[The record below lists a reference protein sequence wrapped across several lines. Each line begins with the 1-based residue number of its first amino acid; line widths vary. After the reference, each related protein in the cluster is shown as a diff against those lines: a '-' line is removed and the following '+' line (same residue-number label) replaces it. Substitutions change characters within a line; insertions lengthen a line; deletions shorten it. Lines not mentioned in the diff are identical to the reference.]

1 MRNIIIILF
10 FIILSPLFLSAQTIT
25 EIDSGEYYI
34 MTLGSTDLI
43 LKADRPLTA
52 GGPSALLV
60 ADTVFYI
67 PATAPDD
74 TIATLMTAAANH
86 GRAAILQERGSNRNT
101 TITVSQDSL
110 IFGSYGTGNKPS
122 LSGFTTVTGWTNR
135 GGGIYKKYIST
146 SVTPNMLTIDGV
158 QYGLGRE
165 PELGTNYT
173 YESASTNV
181 SITDNQLSAS
191 PDYDG
196 AEIVLYGTASS
207 VDRCLIT
214 NHTGTTITYTNLG
227 SNYNATSTG
236 EYFIQND
243 IRTLDTFGEWHFSS
257 ADTLCVYFGAED
269 PDDYDVKLSTTDYL
283 VSNTG
288 GYDYVTI
295 KNVNFEGANKAAVYS
310 TSNTSYNN
318 VLNCDINFSGGVAIS
333 LGGLNAKVDNCT
345 VDNANGGETTD
356 AARSGAIFLTA
367 ANAIVTNNT
376 LTDIG
381 LIPGQCNRLS
391 KSIAITT
398 NGDNA
403 KIEYNNID
411 SAAYMGI
418 YTAITGTVDT
428 VRYNKVNATG
438 QLRGDSGGI
447 YLGHDHIGTLIS
459 DNIVTNVT
467 GNGIYADEYAEGIEI
482 TGNTISGCSIGGI
495 KLHKANTMD
504 VNNNTCYDNEEGII
518 ILNSENVNNLY
529 SNSFT
534 DNIVSIGDSTQWLMT
549 LDDRY
554 TGTTNLGSA
563 SGNYYVTHGGV
574 DTLDF
579 YVREEPTGAFYTAF
593 SYMSAW
599 KTLTGVDAGSY
610 QLKNVYGSNNSQ
622 LLYNDTKVAKSFSL
636 TGTWEDVY
644 GNEYATSVTI
654 QPYESLLL
662 FKDFTL
668 PTPNYAYGN
677 LLVEGFQGS
686 QAPGGYDLAS
696 WTETNGGNTGNVV
709 DEDNT
714 ETTVTGG
721 GTQVLKTVSNTTP
734 SANATATRAT
744 AHHSFTSGDIAKVD
758 VMYKMLSH
766 GLATTSAT
774 GMVCTLQDASGNQC
788 LEIFV
793 YKTATALTKFYVR
806 YYSNGALTSTLL
818 SDVPVVAG
826 NWYHIKA
833 YYDIANSRVFASAN
847 DAVIID
853 ATMTGTLR
861 ANNGRISLGHYNSTQ
876 AISGYYDL
884 LNIDTGIFSNY

>member
-1 MRNIIIILF
+1 MKRTAIILLLIVF
-10 FIILSPLFLSAQTIT
+10 SSISFGQVTTLIPA
-25 EIDSGEYYI
+25 GKYYVKNF
-34 MTLGSTDLI
+34 TTRDEVV
-43 LKADRPLTA
+43 KAPRNTKIEAKGVVPF
-52 GGPSALLV
+52 
-60 ADTVFYI
+60 ADTVFYV
-67 PATAPDD
+67 PSTAPND
-74 TIATLMTAAANH
+74 TIATLMAAAANH
-86 GRAAILQERGSNRNT
+86 GNALILQERGSLRSM
-101 TITVSQDSL
+101 TIAVSQDSL
-110 IFGSYGTGNKPS
+110 IFGTYGYGAKSKMT
-122 LSGFTTVTGWTNR
+122 GFTIISGWIDA
-135 GGGIYKKYIST
+135 GGGKYKKHVPTST
-146 SVTPNMLTIDGV
+146 TPNMLTINDV

-191 PDYDG
+191 PDWDG

-243 IRTLDTFGEWHFSS
+243 IRTLDTFGEYYFSS
-257 ADTLCVYFGAED
+257 SDTLTVYFGAEN
-269 PDDYDVKLSTTDYL
+269 PDDYEVKLSTTDYL
-283 VSNTG
+283 ISNTG

-295 KNVNFEGANKAAVYS
+295 QNINFEGANKAAVYF
-310 TSNTSYNN
+310 TSNTSYCN
-318 VLNCDINFSGGVAIS
+318 VLNSTFNFSGGVAIS
-333 LGGLNAKVDNCT
+333 LGGLNARVDNCT
-345 VDNANGGETTD
+345 IDNANGGETTD

-367 ANAIVTNNT
+367 NNATVTNNT

-447 YLGHDHIGTLIS
+447 YLGHDHVGTLIS

-482 TGNTISGCSIGGI
+482 TNNTVSGCSVGGI
-495 KLHKANTMD
+495 KLHKANTVD
-504 VNNNTCYDNEEGII
+504 VNNNTCYDNDEGII
-518 ILNSENVNNLY
+518 ILNSENLNNLY
-529 SNSFT
+529 AISIT
-534 DNIVSIGDSTQWLMT
+534 DNKISISDSTQWLMT
-549 LDDRY
+549 LDDKY
-554 TGTTNLGSA
+554 TGTTSLGSA

-579 YVREEPTGAFYTAF
+579 YVREDPTGNSYKAY
-593 SYMSAW
+593 SYMSTW

-610 QLKNVYGSNNSQ
+610 QLKKVYGSNNSQ

-636 TGTWEDVY
+636 AGTWEDVY
-644 GNEYATSVTI
+644 GTQYSTSVVI
-654 QPYESLLL
+654 QPFESLLL

-668 PTPNYAYGN
+668 PTPNYAYGDYS
-677 LLVEGFQGS
+677 ESYQGS
-686 QAPGGYDLAS
+686 QAPGGYDLAG
-696 WTETNGGNTGNVV
+696 WVETNGGNTGNVV

-721 GTQVLKTVSNTTP
+721 GTQVLKTSSNTTP
-734 SANATATRAT
+734 TANATATRAT
-744 AHHSFTSGDIAKVD
+744 AHLPFTSAPIVKVD
-758 VMYKMLSH
+758 FMYKMLSH

-774 GMVCTLQDASGNQC
+774 GLICVLQDASGNQC

-793 YKTATALTKFYVR
+793 YKTATSLTKFYVR
-806 YYSNGALTSTLL
+806 YYSNGALASASL
-818 SDVPVVAG
+818 SDIPIVAG

-833 YYDIANSRVFASAN
+833 YYDITNSRVFASAN

-853 ATMTGTLR
+853 AAMTGTLR
-861 ANNGRISLGHYNSTQ
+861 ANNGRFSAGHYNSTQ
-876 AISGYYDL
+876 AITGCFDL
-884 LNIDTGIFSNY
+884 LNIDYEIFSNY